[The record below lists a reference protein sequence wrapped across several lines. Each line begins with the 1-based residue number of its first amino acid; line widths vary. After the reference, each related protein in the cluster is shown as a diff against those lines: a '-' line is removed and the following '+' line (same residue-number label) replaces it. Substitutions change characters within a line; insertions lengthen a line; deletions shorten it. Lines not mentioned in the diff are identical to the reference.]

1 MRKVYFAC
9 CLLLLAGIYSCK
21 KNDLKGLNGIFNKNK
36 CDYIQASAP
45 GIIPET
51 TGPIALFTK
60 TYDASSRLQSI
71 YTRFRNVATGI
82 RESFNLTVS
91 YLPGKMIFLRDNGDT
106 SAVLNFSPSGRL
118 TTATAATPFYLD
130 WSYRRD
136 YNFIYSGNALRE
148 IQITGEVHSVDAGQ
162 WIPFIQ
168 LAYDNNGYK
177 NITRLTAGGIYRSS
191 DKSWIDYRYDRT
203 KRAKAQVYP
212 DDMFG
217 DYHMFYFF
225 LKYLNVIPGLQPENL
240 LASSS
245 FGGEG
250 TSFYPASFERQY
262 SNHQL
267 DADGKL
273 VSYTQHSSYPSNQE
287 KTENWQIDWTCFK

>member
-1 MRKVYFAC
+1 MRKAY
-9 CLLLLAGIYSCK
+9 LLWLIVLFTGFISCK
-21 KNDLKGLNGIFNKNK
+21 KSDLKGFNGFINKNK

-82 RESFNLTVS
+82 IENFNLNVS
-91 YLPGKMIFLRDNGDT
+91 YMPGKMIFIRDNGDT
-106 SAVLNFSPSGRL
+106 SAILNFGPSGRL
-118 TTATAATPFYLD
+118 LTATAATPFYLN

-136 YNFIYSGNALRE
+136 YNFIYTGNALSE
-148 IQITGEVHSVDAGQ
+148 IQITGEPHSADAGQ
-162 WIPFIQ
+162 WIPYIQ
-168 LAYDNNGYK
+168 LAYDNGYK
-177 NITRLTAGGIYRSS
+177 NITKLTAGGIYSSS
-191 DKSWIDYRYDRT
+191 DRSWIDYRYDRT
-203 KRAKAQVYP
+203 RRPRAQVYP

-217 DYHMFYFF
+217 DYHMFFFF
-225 LKYLNVIPGLQPENL
+225 LKYLNVIPGLQPGNL

-250 TSFYPASFERQY
+250 TGFYPASFERQY

-273 VSYTQHSSYPSNQE
+273 VSYTQHSSFPTNQE
-287 KTENWQIDWTCFK
+287 VTENWQIDWTCFK